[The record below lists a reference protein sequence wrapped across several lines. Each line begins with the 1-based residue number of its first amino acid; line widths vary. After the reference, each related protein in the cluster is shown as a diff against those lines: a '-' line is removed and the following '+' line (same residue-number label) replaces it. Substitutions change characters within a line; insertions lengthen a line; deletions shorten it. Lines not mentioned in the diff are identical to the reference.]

1 MNERDYNRL
10 LDRVEELEYRFNKLL
25 DFVIRID
32 DHFGGIFGV
41 TDQDSE
47 IGTPIEPE
55 WEDDEDEGS

>member
-47 IGTPIEPE
+47 TMRMKAPNLLPGVA
-55 WEDDEDEGS
+55 WAH